1 MYPSFYTGYLGAKA
15 NLQNLDVIG
24 NNLANINNS
33 AFKPKTSVFQS
44 LLQYNLNDSEGAVT
58 ELQTGNGV
66 RVQGAYTSFETME
79 PVGTT
84 SPLDFAIVRDNVFFR
99 VMDRGTGEISYTRN
113 GHFHRGQVGD
123 TFYLMTDNDKYVI
136 GKDGRP
142 VVLQGAESDGD
153 GLSQRLALFTFSNPS
168 RLMSAGNNEYVT
180 QENMTAVAV
189 DEEATMQGYLE
200 VSGTNLVKE
209 MARLIESQRAYS
221 YALQMVQTSDEIVGT
236 INTLKG

>member
-1 MYPSFYTGYLGAKA
+1 MYSSFYTGYLGAKA

-24 NNLANINNS
+24 NNLANVNNS

-44 LLQYNLNDSEGAVT
+44 LLQYNLNAGEGEAT

-66 RVQGAYTSFETME
+66 RVQGTYTSFGAME
-79 PVGTT
+79 PVETA
-84 SPLDFAIVRDNVFFR
+84 SALDFAIVKENVFFS
-99 VMDRGTGEISYTRN
+99 VMDRGTGEIAYTRD
-113 GHFHRGQVGD
+113 GHFHRGQIGD
-123 TFYLMTDNDKYVI
+123 TFYLMTDNNKYVV

-142 VVLQGAESDGD
+142 IVLQGGEADAA
-153 GLSQRLALFTFSNPS
+153 GLSERLALFTFSNPS
-168 RLMSAGNNEYVT
+168 RLMSAGNDEYVA
-180 QENMTAVAV
+180 QENMEAIAVT
-189 DEEATMQGYLE
+189 EEATMQGYLE
-200 VSGTNLVKE
+200 ASGTNLTKE